1 MSIVVGR
8 TILLIALK
16 ISFGISIWFGDL
28 AMKRI
33 FYGAVF
39 ARKRHLFFTPKN
51 RFGLF
56 GQNSYV
62 VLTGQFFIIKL

>member
-39 ARKRHLFFTPKN
+39 ARKRHLFLRQKID
-51 RFGLF
+51 LD
-56 GQNSYV
+56 YLDKIV
-62 VLTGQFFIIKL
+62 MWY